1 MFDDCLSKK
10 ASVDV
15 HEYYTYVMNLIY
27 LKEKG
32 KCTYQSHVYGPICI
46 FETIQPDHLT
56 KKPFLPAVET
66 HELYDQA
73 P

>member
-15 HEYYTYVMNLIY
+15 HEYYTYVMNLID
-27 LKEKG
+27 LERKK
-32 KCTYQSHVYGPICI
+32 KCSYRSHVYGPIHI
-46 FETIQPDHLT
+46 SEMIRPGHLT
-56 KKPFLPAVET
+56 KKPFLLAVET
-66 HELYDQA
+66 RALYDQV